1 MQEKKPAMRNRG
13 KRGSGLIEAILAAT
27 ILVPIALFLLDLTV
41 MIIANS
47 MNDTAAKNAARA
59 AANQPTGAAAHAAAL
74 KALASFQAS
83 AIVKSLEIS
92 EFDYPAKG
100 VGSVSV
106 VTIMEVKLPVPV
118 PGFAGYKFKA
128 GDVEPI
134 VGSEI
139 PQ

>member
-1 MQEKKPAMRNRG
+1 MKNRA

-59 AANQPTGAAAHAAAL
+59 AANQPNGTAAHDAAE

-83 AIVKSLEIS
+83 TIVKSLALS

-106 VTIMEVKLPVPV
+106 VTVMEVKLPVPV
-118 PGFAGYKFKA
+118 PGFAGYTFKA

-134 VGSEI
+134 VGSTIAE
-139 PQ
+139 

>member
-1 MQEKKPAMRNRG
+1 MRSRA

-59 AANQPTGAAAHAAAL
+59 AANQPNGGAAHAAAQ
-74 KALASFQAS
+74 KALATFQAS
-83 AIVKSLEIS
+83 AIVKSLAIS
-92 EFDYPAKG
+92 EFYYPSKG

-106 VTIMEVKLPVPV
+106 VTVMEVKLPVPV
-118 PGFAGYKFKA
+118 PGFAGYTFKA

-134 VGSEI
+134 VGSTI
-139 PQ
+139 PE

>member
-1 MQEKKPAMRNRG
+1 MKNRA

-59 AANQPTGAAAHAAAL
+59 AANQPNGTSAHAAAE

-83 AIVKSLEIS
+83 SIVKSLALS
-92 EFDYPAKG
+92 EFDYPPKG
-100 VGSVSV
+100 IGSVSV
-106 VTIMEVKLPVPV
+106 VTVMEVKLPVPV
-118 PGFAGYKFKA
+118 PGFAGYTFKA

-134 VGSEI
+134 VGSTI
-139 PQ
+139 TQ

>member
-1 MQEKKPAMRNRG
+1 MRNRA

-59 AANQPTGAAAHAAAL
+59 AANQPKGDPAYKAAE
-74 KALASFQAS
+74 KALATFQAS
-83 AIVKSLEIS
+83 SIVKSLAIKG
-92 EFDYPAKG
+92 FDYPAKG

-106 VTIMEVKLPVPV
+106 VTEMEVRLPVPL
-118 PGFAGYKFKA
+118 PGFTSYTFRA

-134 VGSEI
+134 VGTEI
-139 PQ
+139 KP

>member
-1 MQEKKPAMRNRG
+1 MKNRA

-59 AANQPTGAAAHAAAL
+59 AANQPNGTAAHDAAE

-83 AIVKSLEIS
+83 TIVKSLALS
-92 EFDYPAKG
+92 EFDYPPKG

-106 VTIMEVKLPVPV
+106 VTVMEVKLPVPV
-118 PGFAGYKFKA
+118 PGFAGYTFKA

-134 VGSEI
+134 VGSTIAE
-139 PQ
+139 

>member
-1 MQEKKPAMRNRG
+1 MKNRA

-59 AANQPTGAAAHAAAL
+59 AANQPNGTAAHAAAE

-83 AIVKSLEIS
+83 TIVKSLALS
-92 EFDYPAKG
+92 EFDYPPKG

-106 VTIMEVKLPVPV
+106 VTVMEVKLPVPV
-118 PGFAGYKFKA
+118 PGFAGYTFKA

-134 VGSEI
+134 VGSTIAE
-139 PQ
+139 